1 MSRKPKPTP
10 EPVDGKWRSRITREA
25 MVAPGDLTPHPYNWR
40 THPLLQQ
47 EALEGVLD
55 EVGWVQR
62 IIVNERTGHVVDG
75 HLRVELAV
83 RRSEPAVPVLYV
95 DLTEAEEALVLAT
108 LDPVAALAKADAER
122 LSRVLERT
130 SADNEALSEFLDKL
144 ADSLGAERK
153 AKEPPPERPISKE
166 LFERHDY
173 LVLVF
178 DNDLDW
184 AAACQFFDLQTVV
197 SAQVDEKTTLRK
209 RGRGRVLD
217 GAEFLAKVG
226 IDGGGDA

>member
-1 MSRKPKPTP
+1 MTRKKTAPI
-10 EPVDGKWRSRITREA
+10 EHEDAKWRSRIVREA
-25 MVAPGDLTPHPYNWR
+25 EVAPGDLVPHPDNWR

-62 IIVNERTGHVVDG
+62 IIVNERTGRVVDG

-83 RRSEPAVPVLYV
+83 RRNEPAVPVLFV
-95 DLTEAEEALVLAT
+95 DLDESEEALVLAT
-108 LDPVAALAKADAER
+108 LDPVAALAKADAQR

-130 SADNEALSEFLDKL
+130 SPENEALAEFLEHL
-144 ADSLGAERK
+144 ADSLGAQRK

-178 DNDLDW
+178 ENDLDW